1 MLTAIIFLHTKT
13 LRQMF
18 CLSVCLSVKIFAH
31 FHIIVN
37 PFLRIYYTTFFRFVN
52 TFFLF
57 GKQISLF

>member
-1 MLTAIIFLHTKT
+1 MLAAIIFLYAKKF
-13 LRQMF
+13 RQM
-18 CLSVCLSVKIFAH
+18 SCLSVKIFAH